1 MEVWL
6 LWGKRPATRAAEETP
21 YDTGWQAVTQTPSP
35 AN

>member
-6 LWGKRPATRAAEETP
+6 VWGKSLSMQAADETP
-21 YDTGWQAVTQTPSP
+21 SDTGWQAVALAPSL

>member
-6 LWGKRPATRAAEETP
+6 VWGKRLATRAAEETP
-21 YDTGWQAVTQTPSP
+21 YDTGWQAVALAPSP